1 MLVKPYNFKEIQ
13 TNKTKGKTIMMKTNN
28 TTQTDAV
35 KRIFTLRK
43 NGVTVANAKA
53 IVAEEFNTSVYKLT
67 QWLKTHGKTVSN
79 NTVVPRRNIIRK
91 SDYSFNDMS
100 NDIRGVLKSV
110 VNQDGRYTTR
120 EAGVIGK
127 LYGAE
132 LTRAKLLLEVHK
144 HNTKVSSNTADS
156 NTLNII

>member
-1 MLVKPYNFKEIQ
+1 MTKTSKATQIQ
-13 TNKTKGKTIMMKTNN
+13 
-28 TTQTDAV
+28 AV
-35 KRIFTLRK
+35 EKVFTLRK
-43 NGVTVANAKA
+43 NGVTAKNARI
-53 IVAEEFNTSVYKLT
+53 IVAGEFNIKVYTLT
-67 QWLKTHGKTVSN
+67 QWEKKHAPKTTTFMTSPNHKASLDV
-79 NTVVPRRNIIRK
+79 I
-91 SDYSFNDMS
+91 DYSFNDMS
-100 NDIRGVLKSV
+100 TDVRGVLKSIV
-110 VNQDGRYTTR
+110 KQDGRYTTR